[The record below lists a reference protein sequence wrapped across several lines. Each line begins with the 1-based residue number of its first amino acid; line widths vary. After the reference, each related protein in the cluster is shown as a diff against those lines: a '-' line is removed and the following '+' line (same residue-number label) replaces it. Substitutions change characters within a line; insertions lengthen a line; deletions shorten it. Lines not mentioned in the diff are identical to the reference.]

1 VALIEGAGHIWG
13 ESTMLLI
20 TAFTHA
26 CGKRL
31 INANPCYGIMLSAV
45 QRERPFLHVSAA
57 SA

>member
-1 VALIEGAGHIWG
+1 MALIEGAGLTWG
-13 ESTMLLI
+13 ESNMVLI
-20 TAFTHA
+20 TALTHA

-31 INANPCYGIMLSAV
+31 INANPCYCIMLSAV